1 MTTDDLIT
9 LYEKKKK
16 KFGNEA
22 YKYISDI
29 FAEAKDIHAK
39 NAIARG
45 VRDTDQS
52 WRSFKGHN
60 LEKLIEYIIVDG
72 VRSLGL
78 EIING
83 NKIEKRT
90 KNDIVFSTLKRNLC
104 IDYGEYGMHLPDV
117 DMVIYEPET
126 CKVIAVLSSKVT
138 LRERVT
144 ETGYW
149 KFKLNEQAYTRHIKV
164 FFITLDEDGTLTT
177 KIPAK
182 KGRAVCEVDTDGC
195 YVLTNENIETSNKV
209 KMFSEFLNDL
219 SKLRKGKNEN

>member
-1 MTTDDLIT
+1 MTTDDLIE
-9 LYEKKKK
+9 LYKKKKK

-29 FAEAKDIHAK
+29 FAEAKNIHAK
-39 NAIARG
+39 DAIARG

-83 NKIEKRT
+83 NKIKSIT
-90 KNDIVFSTLKRNLC
+90 KNDIVNSTLKRNLC
-104 IDYGEYGMHLPDV
+104 IDYGECGMHLPDV
-117 DMVIYEPET
+117 DLVIYKPKT
-126 CKVIAVLSSKVT
+126 YKVIAVLSSKVT

-144 ETGYW
+144 QTGYW
-149 KFKLNEQAYTRHIKV
+149 KLKLNEQVYTRHIKV

-177 KIPAK
+177 KIPTK

-219 SKLRKGKNEN
+219 SKLRKGKK